1 MKPLLLDSRQ
11 ILLLLRAAD
20 HMTDG
25 VRGADAINPGMYND
39 PLLDELD
46 TLREILVVAYAGP
59 Q

>member
-11 ILLLLRAAD
+11 VLLLLRAAD
-20 HMTDG
+20 HMADG
-25 VRGADAINPGMYND
+25 VRGADAISPGMCND
-39 PLLDELD
+39 QLLGELA